1 MADIKRKKWT
11 VESMA
16 AAVANVDDGM
26 GLRQAARQCNVPVET
41 LRRRVT
47 GKVSMGCK
55 PGPATVLT
63 AAEEEKLASYIV
75 SMCEMGF
82 GLSREDV
89 QVIAFRLA
97 ERSGRPHPFHNGMAG
112 RAWID
117 GFFHRHPKLTLRT
130 AQSLSYSRAFS
141 ATKEVIGDYF
151 GKLGGIYARL
161 NILSK
166 PMQIYNVDE
175 VGITIAHKPGKVI
188 AELGRKYVWSVTSA
202 EKGKNHTIVACI
214 SASGFALPPFMIY
227 PRQRITEN
235 LKQGAFPGI
244 SFHCSSK
251 GWINTELYL
260 EWFKFFLANIP
271 PARPVLLIEDGHS
284 SHISIELIELAQ
296 SNQVYL
302 LCLPSHSTH
311 ILNPLDVGVFK
322 SLKSHYSKECK
333 KYLAD
338 HPGQV
343 ITTEYIA
350 CLVGK
355 VWPLA
360 FTPLNIMGGV

>member
-1 MADIKRKKWT
+1 
-11 VESMA
+11 
-16 AAVANVDDGM
+16 
-26 GLRQAARQCNVPVET
+26 
-41 LRRRVT
+41 
-47 GKVSMGCK
+47 MGCK

-166 PMQIYNVDE
+166 PMQIHLWYF
-175 VGITIAHKPGKVI
+175 
-188 AELGRKYVWSVTSA
+188 
-202 EKGKNHTIVACI
+202 C
-214 SASGFALPPFMIY
+214 
-227 PRQRITEN
+227 
-235 LKQGAFPGI
+235 
-244 SFHCSSK
+244 
-251 GWINTELYL
+251 
-260 EWFKFFLANIP
+260 
-271 PARPVLLIEDGHS
+271 
-284 SHISIELIELAQ
+284 
-296 SNQVYL
+296 
-302 LCLPSHSTH
+302 
-311 ILNPLDVGVFK
+311 
-322 SLKSHYSKECK
+322 
-333 KYLAD
+333 
-338 HPGQV
+338 
-343 ITTEYIA
+343 A
-350 CLVGK
+350 CL
-355 VWPLA
+355 
-360 FTPLNIMGGV
+360 